1 MNASVVAL
9 QIALGLGMVAMA
21 VSVLF
26 LRNLMASAVSLAGF
40 SLLLALEFYI
50 LQAPDVAIAEAGI
63 GAGLTTAIFMVAIRA
78 VTAKGKK
85 EAPPATPQ
93 TQESPKPEPPAE
105 SPAPADPPAE
115 EARQDAAGPAEA
127 QAEDA
132 SNAPPMDAPAAVA
145 QKDAAPVEGAP
156 AEAPVAEPAESEIPD
171 LKSEIPPPPPP
182 IPPEKEAP

>member
-78 VTAKGKK
+78 VTSKGKK
-85 EAPPATPQ
+85 KAAPAAPQ
-93 TQESPKPEPPAE
+93 VPESPKPEIPAA
-105 SPAPADPPAE
+105 SPAPADSPAE
-115 EARQDAAGPAEA
+115 EARQDAAPPEA
-127 QAEDA
+127 D
-132 SNAPPMDAPAAVA
+132 AAVEPPQA
-145 QKDAAPVEGAP
+145 QKPESPAPDVP
-156 AEAPVAEPAESEIPD
+156 DVPVVPEIPA
-171 LKSEIPPPPPP
+171 SPAPPPPTP